1 MTLGINPLIAL
12 GVLASTAATDAAYVP
27 QCGGIEPMTRLG
39 SELERDL
46 VSPFRLR
53 GDQLHRAFALRRVYG
68 SWILAR
74 RVQLGDVAA
83 SRAVSRRRATIR
95 RNGLRISLMLLHCP
109 RGSLCW
115 DITGK

>member
-53 GDQLHRAFALRRVYG
+53 GDQLHREFALRRVCG
-68 SWILAR
+68 SWLLAR
-74 RVQLGDVAA
+74 RVHLADLAA
-83 SRAVSRRRATIR
+83 SRPHARPPPARSAVMAAHT
-95 RNGLRISLMLLHCP
+95 H
-109 RGSLCW
+109 
-115 DITGK
+115 